1 MNFETADELN
11 ELIRAVG
18 LRHRVLAIAALA
30 PFGIHPGHKLL
41 LMELENAGPQTQAQL
56 AAASG
61 YEAPTITLS
70 VRQLEAARLV
80 ARTPSPSDR
89 RATMVQLTDEGRRLL
104 PKLKTAWRR
113 VAEQTVSGLRST
125 PPSQLSR
132 VLEDLANSLDAAVG
146 PGTDMP
152 RIATRSK
159 RR

>member
-1 MNFETADELN
+1 MNFESADELN
-11 ELIRAVG
+11 ELIRAIG

-41 LMELENAGPQTQAQL
+41 LMELESEGPQTQAQL

-70 VRQLEAARLV
+70 VRQLEAANLV
-80 ARTPSPSDR
+80 ARRPSSSDR
-89 RATMVQLTDEGRRLL
+89 RATIVQLTDEGRRLL

-113 VAEQTVSGLRST
+113 VAEQTVAGLQTTS
-125 PPSQLSR
+125 PSQLTK
-132 VLEDLANSLDAAVG
+132 VLEDLAKSVDSAVG

-152 RIATRSK
+152 RLATRPK